1 MKYMLIGYEGQ
12 LGWDLVRKAE
22 NLAIPI
28 LPLDLPRFNITDFN
42 AVEKWLNPKDISVVI
57 NVAAYTAVD
66 RAEQESEQAFAVNRD
81 GPSYLAERC
90 AEIKVPL
97 IHISTDY
104 VFDGRKTGAYLESD
118 PVCPLGVYGR
128 SKAEGES
135 EIRKCLREHIIIRTS
150 WLYGVHG
157 NNFVKTMLKLG
168 RDKEI
173 IRIVADQY
181 GCPTYAADI
190 ADAIFLI
197 AEQIEKNSDINWG
210 TYHYCGKGET
220 TWHGF
225 DVAIFEIAKKY
236 DSFTVKELLPISTA
250 EYPTP
255 ARRPENSVLD
265 CTKIGKNFGIQ
276 PRPWRESLAE
286 MIEALYNE

>member
-1 MKYMLIGYEGQ
+1 MKHVIIGSNGQ
-12 LGWDLVRKAE
+12 LGRDLVRKAQNE
-22 NLAIPI
+22 GMEI
-28 LPLDLPRFNITDFN
+28 LPLDLPRFNLTDPT
-42 AVEKWLNPKDISVVI
+42 AIEKWLQPVDLSVVI
-57 NVAAYTAVD
+57 NAAAYTDVD
-66 RAEQESEQAFAVNRD
+66 RAEQESDSAFAVNRD
-81 GPSYLAERC
+81 GPSYLAARC
-90 AEIKVPL
+90 EEINVPL

-104 VFDGRKTGAYLESD
+104 VFDGRKKGAYLESD

-150 WLYGVHG
+150 WLYGAHG

-181 GCPTYAADI
+181 GCPTYAADL

-197 AEQIEKNSDINWG
+197 AEQIEKGSNSNWG
-210 TYHYCGKGET
+210 TYNYCGKGET

-225 DVAIFEIAKKY
+225 ADTIFEIAKKY
-236 DSFTVKELLPISTA
+236 DSFTVKELLSISTA

-255 ARRPENSVLD
+255 ASRPANSVLD
-265 CTKIGKNFGIQ
+265 CSKIGKTFGIE
-276 PRPWRESLAE
+276 PRSWRESLAE
-286 MIEALYNE
+286 MIEKLLVK